1 MERIKK
7 RPYRAHARR
16 WRLFPRNSL
25 TRRWITHVFAVILA
39 FLLVLQVLFTAM
51 LHYYY
56 YQSVESALDSRA
68 QLYQRTM
75 EMTSLAETANW
86 TTGSRE
92 LIAYFTDKDK
102 MELQVLDNSGN
113 VLLSSTGFVPSDD
126 RKPSDFT
133 LALSQESGEGVWRGR
148 NAAGEKVMAK
158 TVLQADQNG
167 TVVGALRYVVSLSLV
182 DRQVWLLSLLL
193 FGFILLIVFFM
204 SLSSLYFVNSI
215 VNPVAAVSHTARR
228 IAMGEYDV
236 RLDKHYDDEI
246 GRLCDSINF
255 MAGEIGTA
263 EQMKNEFISSVS
275 HELRT
280 PLTAIKGWSE
290 TMQAAPEDRELVSQ
304 GLAVIGKEATRLS
317 GLVEELLDFSRME
330 SGRITLRLGR
340 LSVSAELEEAVLL
353 FRDRAARA
361 GIRLEYCPCEN
372 LPPVTG
378 DADRIKQ
385 VLVNILDNA
394 VKYSRAGDRIRV
406 EAAALPNAVQIVI
419 SDTGIGIDEDKLA
432 KVTQKFYQTDSNNPG
447 SGIGLAV
454 ADEIVRL
461 HNGQMEIDSE
471 PNVGTAVTVLLPTEE
486 RNG

>member
-1 MERIKK
+1 
-7 RPYRAHARR
+7 
-16 WRLFPRNSL
+16 
-25 TRRWITHVFAVILA
+25 
-39 FLLVLQVLFTAM
+39 
-51 LHYYY
+51 
-56 YQSVESALDSRA
+56 
-68 QLYQRTM
+68 
-75 EMTSLAETANW
+75 
-86 TTGSRE
+86 
-92 LIAYFTDKDK
+92 
-102 MELQVLDNSGN
+102 
-113 VLLSSTGFVPSDD
+113 
-126 RKPSDFT
+126 
-133 LALSQESGEGVWRGR
+133 
-148 NAAGEKVMAK
+148 
-158 TVLQADQNG
+158 
-167 TVVGALRYVVSLSLV
+167 
-182 DRQVWLLSLLL
+182 
-193 FGFILLIVFFM
+193 
-204 SLSSLYFVNSI
+204 
-215 VNPVAAVSHTARR
+215 
-228 IAMGEYDV
+228 
-236 RLDKHYDDEI
+236 
-246 GRLCDSINF
+246 
-255 MAGEIGTA
+255 
-263 EQMKNEFISSVS
+263 
-275 HELRT
+275 
-280 PLTAIKGWSE
+280 
-290 TMQAAPEDRELVSQ
+290 MQAAPEDRELVSQ